1 MLNQFFKGINYFFKG
16 LSFIFKPGIFP
27 FVLLPLLINIL
38 LLTGLIYYSW
48 QHFGLVVTYFET
60 HWLLNQ
66 SSWLHWLIWPL
77 SILLITLFGFFS
89 FIVMANVLA
98 EPFNSKLAEV
108 VEQRLTGKTLPAWSW
123 TQVIWSLWPKLLD
136 FIRRMFYYLSRLVG
150 IVILSLIPPV
160 TLIAPLLWFSFGAW
174 MLALEYTNYPMDN
187 HHLTFRKMRQ
197 LLAHQRLMALGFG
210 SAALL
215 MMMIPLVNLLVMP
228 VAVAGATCF
237 WVGELNRFSPPLLLE
252 E

>member
-48 QHFGLVVTYFET
+48 QHFGLVVTYLET

-77 SILLITLFGFFS
+77 SILLIALFGFFS

-108 VEQRLTGKTLPAWSW
+108 VEQRLTGKILPAWSW
-123 TQVIWSLWPKLLD
+123 TQVIWSLWPKLLYQTNVLLFEPTGWYRHLIVNSTCHLD
-136 FIRRMFYYLSRLVG
+136 CATALV
-150 IVILSLIPPV
+150 
-160 TLIAPLLWFSFGAW
+160 
-174 MLALEYTNYPMDN
+174 
-187 HHLTFRKMRQ
+187 
-197 LLAHQRLMALGFG
+197 
-210 SAALL
+210 
-215 MMMIPLVNLLVMP
+215 
-228 VAVAGATCF
+228 
-237 WVGELNRFSPPLLLE
+237 
-252 E
+252 